1 MARLGSWG
9 EREMTTTDVAGP
21 AAEFLVMATGSDT
34 VWTIA
39 RERFAALFDG
49 SRLAPSTPAW
59 LDVTYRTL
67 HGTPLTQLKGVQAAL
82 AGEWT
87 TRIVELLDER
97 PATEAELTFLVT
109 DLQALLSVPPG
120 NPGQVPAAKQKRGLD
135 FLRHTTPY
143 LASGSLLLFTV
154 GFIFIG
160 FYVSS
165 NGGKSLGNMAVGWL
179 TACAAF
185 AAGGLVGLVVGIPRF
200 VSSGALR
207 HDVETGN
214 VPAMKADQAG
224 PAQSNADQA
233 SQNGASSVA
242 PSSNLAEISDWLTKL
257 LLGAGLVELTRLG
270 RPLGTLIDDVA
281 AGLGSATS
289 SGRVVAAAIL
299 ITYVT
304 LGFIDVYIVTTLWYG
319 KHLQELGY

>member
-1 MARLGSWG
+1 
-9 EREMTTTDVAGP
+9 MTTTDVAGP

-49 SRLAPSTPAW
+49 SRLGPSTQAW

-82 AGEWT
+82 IGEWT
-87 TRIVELLDER
+87 TRILDLLDDR
-97 PATEAELTFLVT
+97 PATEAELTLLAT
-109 DLQALLSVPPG
+109 DLQALLSAPPG
-120 NPGQVPAAKQKRGLD
+120 NPGQAPATKQKRRLD

-143 LASGSLLLFTV
+143 LASASLLLFSA

-165 NGGKSLGNMAVGWL
+165 NGGKFIGDMAVGWL
-179 TACAAF
+179 AACAAF
-185 AAGGLVGLVVGIPRF
+185 VTGGLVGLVVGIPRF
-200 VSSGALR
+200 ISSGALR

-214 VPAMKADQAG
+214 VPAMRAG
-224 PAQSNADQA
+224 PAAPGQSNGDQA
-233 SQNGASSVA
+233 SQNRVSSIA

-304 LGFIDVYIVTTLWYG
+304 LGFMDVYVVTTLWYG
-319 KHLQELGY
+319 KHLEQLGY

>member
-1 MARLGSWG
+1 
-9 EREMTTTDVAGP
+9 MTTTDVAGP
-21 AAEFLVMATGSDT
+21 AAEILVMAAASDT
-34 VWTIA
+34 VWTMA

-49 SRLAPSTPAW
+49 SQLGPSIQAW
-59 LDVTYRTL
+59 LDGTYRTL
-67 HGTPLTQLKGVQAAL
+67 RTTPLTQLKDVQATL
-82 AGEWT
+82 TGQWT
-87 TRIVELLDER
+87 TRLAGLLEER

-109 DLQALLSVPPG
+109 ELHAQLNVPPG

-143 LASGSLLLFTV
+143 LVAASLLLFSV
-154 GFIFIG
+154 GFVFIG
-160 FYVSS
+160 LYVSS
-165 NGGKSLGNMAVGWL
+165 NGGKSLGNMGVGWL

-185 AAGGLVGLVVGIPRF
+185 VTGGLVGLVVGIPRF

-214 VPAMKADQAG
+214 VPTMKAS
-224 PAQSNADQA
+224 QSVLGQLNGNQA
-233 SQNGASSVA
+233 SQNGASSIA

-270 RPLGTLIDDVA
+270 GPLGTLIDDVA

-289 SGRVVAAAIL
+289 SGRVLAAAVL

-304 LGFIDVYIVTTLWYG
+304 LGFMDVYVVTTLWYG
-319 KHLQELGY
+319 KHLEELGY